1 MNLKKIAAGFILPFL
16 LTSLLCSQSVVE
28 LAKKE
33 KQRRTNLRLQGK
45 RGKIVTKAD
54 LKNIKRGAALTT
66 ILSLTSSSESQ
77 IVTSTPEESLTGEEQ
92 LSEAQA
98 AEPATAEDEEAEGLK
113 TLQAQLE
120 DQWNKAKENV
130 NTLSRKLNNLWKQF
144 YSMDDLTAREGV
156 QSEISQTSQQL
167 QKAKEEET
175 SIREK
180 LRKVIAA
187 LRKIGKE

>member
-1 MNLKKIAAGFILPFL
+1 MNIKKIAAGFILPFL

-66 ILSLTSSSESQ
+66 ILSLTSSGESQ

-92 LSEAQA
+92 PSEAQA
-98 AEPATAEDEEAEGLK
+98 AEPVMAEDKEAERLK

-120 DQWNKAKENV
+120 DQWGKAKEDV
-130 NTLSRKLNNLWKQF
+130 NTLSRKLNTLWKQF

-156 QSEISQTSQQL
+156 QSEISETSQQL

-175 SIREK
+175 SIREE
-180 LRKVIAA
+180 LRKVTAL
-187 LRKIGKE
+187 LRKMGKE

>member
-130 NTLSRKLNNLWKQF
+130 NTLSRKLNTLWKQF
-144 YSMDDLTAREGV
+144 YSMDDLSARENV
-156 QSEISQTSQQL
+156 QSEISETSQQL

>member
-1 MNLKKIAAGFILPFL
+1 MNVKKIAAGFILPFL

-66 ILSLTSSSESQ
+66 IFSLTSSSESQ
-77 IVTSTPEESLTGEEQ
+77 VVASTPGESPTREEP
-92 LSEAQA
+92 LSKAQA
-98 AEPATAEDEEAEGLK
+98 ARPVMADDEEAEGLK

-120 DQWNKAKENV
+120 DQWGKAKEDV
-130 NTLSRKLNNLWKQF
+130 NTLSRKLNTLWKQF
-144 YSMDDLTAREGV
+144 YSMDDLTARENV
-156 QSEISQTSQQL
+156 QSQISATSQQL
-167 QKAKEEET
+167 QTAKGEET
-175 SIREK
+175 RIREE
-180 LRKVIAA
+180 LRKVIAL

>member
-1 MNLKKIAAGFILPFL
+1 MNIKKIAAGFILPLL

-45 RGKIVTKAD
+45 KGKIVTKAD

-77 IVTSTPEESLTGEEQ
+77 RVTSTPEESLTGEEQ
-92 LSEAQA
+92 PSEAQA
-98 AEPATAEDEEAEGLK
+98 AEPVKAEDEEVEGLK

-120 DQWNKAKENV
+120 DQWDKAKEDV

-144 YSMDDLTAREGV
+144 YSMDDLTARDDV
-156 QSEISQTSQQL
+156 QREISETSQQL

-175 SIREK
+175 SIRED
-180 LRKVIAA
+180 LRKVIAL

>member
-1 MNLKKIAAGFILPFL
+1 MNVKKIAAGFILPFL

-66 ILSLTSSSESQ
+66 IFSLTSSSESQ
-77 IVTSTPEESLTGEEQ
+77 VVASTPGESPTREEP
-92 LSEAQA
+92 LSKAQA
-98 AEPATAEDEEAEGLK
+98 AKPVMADDEEAEGLK
-113 TLQAQLE
+113 TLQTQLE
-120 DQWNKAKENV
+120 DQWGKAKEDV
-130 NTLSRKLNNLWKQF
+130 NTLSRKLNTLWKQF
-144 YSMDDLTAREGV
+144 YSMDDLTARENV
-156 QSEISQTSQQL
+156 QSQISATSQQL
-167 QKAKEEET
+167 QTAKGEET
-175 SIREK
+175 RIREE
-180 LRKVIAA
+180 LRKVIAL

>member
-1 MNLKKIAAGFILPFL
+1 MNVKKIAAGFILPFL

-66 ILSLTSSSESQ
+66 IFSLTSSSESQ
-77 IVTSTPEESLTGEEQ
+77 VVASTPGESPTREEP
-92 LSEAQA
+92 LSKAQ
-98 AEPATAEDEEAEGLK
+98 PARPVMADDEEAEGLK

-120 DQWNKAKENV
+120 DQWGKAKEDV
-130 NTLSRKLNNLWKQF
+130 NTLSRKLNTLWKQF
-144 YSMDDLTAREGV
+144 YSMDDLTARENV
-156 QSEISQTSQQL
+156 QSQISATSQQL
-167 QKAKEEET
+167 QTAKGEET
-175 SIREK
+175 RIREE
-180 LRKVIAA
+180 LRKVIAL

>member
-1 MNLKKIAAGFILPFL
+1 MNVKKIAAGFILPFL

-66 ILSLTSSSESQ
+66 IFSLTSSSESQ
-77 IVTSTPEESLTGEEQ
+77 VVASTPGESPTREEP
-92 LSEAQA
+92 LSKAQA
-98 AEPATAEDEEAEGLK
+98 AKPVMADDEEAEGLK

-120 DQWNKAKENV
+120 EQWGKAKEDV
-130 NTLSRKLNNLWKQF
+130 NTLSRKLNTLWKQF
-144 YSMDDLTAREGV
+144 YSMDDLTARENV
-156 QSEISQTSQQL
+156 QSQISATSQQL
-167 QKAKEEET
+167 QTAKGEET
-175 SIREK
+175 RIREE
-180 LRKVIAA
+180 LRKVIAL

>member
-1 MNLKKIAAGFILPFL
+1 MNVKKIAAGFILPFL

-66 ILSLTSSSESQ
+66 IFSLTSSSESQ
-77 IVTSTPEESLTGEEQ
+77 VVASTPGESPTREEP
-92 LSEAQA
+92 LSKAQA
-98 AEPATAEDEEAEGLK
+98 AKPVMADDEEAEGLK

-120 DQWNKAKENV
+120 EQWGKAKEDV
-130 NTLSRKLNNLWKQF
+130 NTLSRKLNTLWKQF
-144 YSMDDLTAREGV
+144 YSMDDLTARENV
-156 QSEISQTSQQL
+156 QSQISATSQQL
-167 QKAKEEET
+167 QTAKGEET
-175 SIREK
+175 RIRDE
-180 LRKVIAA
+180 LRKVIAL

>member
-1 MNLKKIAAGFILPFL
+1 MNIKKIVAGFILPFL

-77 IVTSTPEESLTGEEQ
+77 RVTSTPEESLTREEQ
-92 LSEAQA
+92 PSETQA
-98 AEPATAEDEEAEGLK
+98 AEPVKAEDEEVEGLK

-120 DQWNKAKENV
+120 DQWDKAKEDV
-130 NTLSRKLNNLWKQF
+130 NTLSRKLNTLWKQF
-144 YSMDDLTAREGV
+144 YSMDDLTAREDV
-156 QSEISQTSQQL
+156 QREISETSQQL

-175 SIREK
+175 SIRED
-180 LRKVIAA
+180 LRKVIAL